1 MSLYFEAFPTAGP
14 NHSSK
19 GLSRTCNVVRVK
31 SNMAAR
37 LRFSEVLQ
45 QPIQRCKRDILKSAK
60 NGDDIG
66 WVSNFFRELEDA
78 VAVFN
83 RKYGDHEG
91 RFSKVQRLMSSRRIV
106 ARSLRKM
113 HGKVIRRLHSRPR
126 LANPWHG
133 ELKMDIPLELFESI
147 SQDILQRTNFG
158 QRYRETNTE
167 IIFEI
172 SDVRKAKYLFGEWI
186 WMALRSTL
194 LIC

>member
-1 MSLYFEAFPTAGP
+1 M
-14 NHSSK
+14 
-19 GLSRTCNVVRVK
+19 
-31 SNMAAR
+31 
-37 LRFSEVLQ
+37 
-45 QPIQRCKRDILKSAK
+45 
-60 NGDDIG
+60 
-66 WVSNFFRELEDA
+66 
-78 VAVFN
+78 FN

-113 HGKVIRRLHSRPR
+113 HGKVIRRLHTRPR

-147 SQDILQRTNFG
+147 SQDILQRTSFG

-172 SDVRKAKYLFGEWI
+172 PDVRKAKYLFGEWI

-194 LIC
+194 LICIGNHMRPSTIKD